1 MDGFDLGQQRAT
13 QGAHPAIL
21 VEYSTSSS
29 SGPGPRCP
37 TTPAPCPTPTAPP
50 PPWPAWASSA
60 ARRPRASPA
69 PSTSRPPRP
78 LTSRSGSAPSRSTCR
93 ARPSGPWFW
102 DDNFFGSDGGTAL
115 DTRAD
120 GFDLT
125 WLNGNDSLDGETTNT
140 ITLKGGD
147 CQPPAE
153 PSAELAN
160 ECATKNG
167 ATGITILLENTGG
180 TSATFNVAGVGNV
193 VVAAHDDTTVFVP
206 VAEDAAYS
214 VAVTVGGD
222 PVPGSPIAGTR
233 DCLSPNPSA
242 ELADECATN
251 QAGAP
256 GISILLEN
264 TGTQGVTFDVEG
276 VGSVAVGAGAQTTV
290 FVAVA
295 EDAAYSIDVKVGGQ
309 HVPGSPIAGTR
320 DCLTAEPSAELAD
333 ECAVSDDVE
342 GITITLANTGT
353 QGVTFNV
360 EGLGDV
366 VVGPNDSETV
376 FVAVDENSSYSI
388 DVIALGA
395 HVPGSPINGTRA
407 TAARPSRR
415 PASTT
420 SAPPCVA
427 PRASPSRSP
436 TTAMTTRPSR
446 STAAATWWWRPA
458 RAPRCSCRSTRT
470 APTPSR

>member
-1 MDGFDLGQQRAT
+1 MSFLRKTSGKGKVGAAAAALLAVIAGMVAFAAPASAHHSNIEASAACITGEGGWRVTWTASTWGSGTT

-29 SGPGPRCP
+29 SGPW
-37 TTPAPCPTPTAPP
+37 TTVPND
-50 PPWPAWASSA
+50 SSA
-60 ARRPRASPA
+60 MPYADGAATPMAGLGVFRGSAA
-69 PSTSRPPRP
+69 PSFTGTIDFPP
-78 LTSRSGSAPSRSTCR
+78 SASDQSVWVR
-93 ARPSGPWFW
+93 AFPVDVVPASGPWFW
-102 DDNFFGSDGGTAL
+102 DDDFFGSDGGTAL

-180 TSATFNVAGVGNV
+180 TSATFDVAGVGNV

-242 ELADECATN
+242 ELADECATD

-333 ECAVSDDVE
+333 ECAVSDEVE
-342 GITITLANTGT
+342 GITVTLANTGD
-353 QGVTFNV
+353 QGVTFDV
-360 EGLGDV
+360 EG
-366 VVGPNDSETV
+366 S
-376 FVAVDENSSYSI
+376 
-388 DVIALGA
+388 
-395 HVPGSPINGTRA
+395 
-407 TAARPSRR
+407 
-415 PASTT
+415 
-420 SAPPCVA
+420 
-427 PRASPSRSP
+427 
-436 TTAMTTRPSR
+436 
-446 STAAATWWWRPA
+446 ATWSSA
-458 RAPRCSCRSTRT
+458 RTTPRRCSCRSTRT